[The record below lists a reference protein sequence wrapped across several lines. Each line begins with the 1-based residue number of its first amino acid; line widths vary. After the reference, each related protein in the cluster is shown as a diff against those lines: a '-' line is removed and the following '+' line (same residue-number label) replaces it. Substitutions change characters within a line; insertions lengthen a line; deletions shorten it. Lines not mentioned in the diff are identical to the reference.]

1 MARGAEQLDPAQRAR
16 LRDTF
21 VQDVQL
27 VDGTARLAAMDLLLH
42 GIGRPDGP
50 SLIEVKDSL
59 IAHPGRRWPVV
70 LPNPPFGLK
79 PSLTMVGADGRE
91 AREDLGHCPETFSG
105 HVAGAF
111 GTEGVPAPE
120 VTPCGTTHHKW
131 HASPGRATT
140 GGRVR
145 R

>member
-1 MARGAEQLDPAQRAR
+1 MARGAEPLGPAQRAR

-79 PSLTMVGADGRE
+79 SSLTMVGADGRVRP
-91 AREDLGHCPETFSG
+91 ARTWATVPRPSAVTLPARSG
-105 HVAGAF
+105 PKV
-111 GTEGVPAPE
+111 
-120 VTPCGTTHHKW
+120 
-131 HASPGRATT
+131 S
-140 GGRVR
+140 R
-145 R
+145 RRR